1 MQSQIVE
8 QLSRKIII
16 IIIKYNQSAQLFSCS
31 TNIYNDNQKC
41 AGVHMVPILNLV
53 KIQGLQDAKQV
64 EESNIDGQAEVNSI
78 L

>member
-1 MQSQIVE
+1 
-8 QLSRKIII
+8 
-16 IIIKYNQSAQLFSCS
+16 
-31 TNIYNDNQKC
+31 
-41 AGVHMVPILNLV
+41 MVPILNLV